1 MVTNKDIQTL
11 NEFLENR
18 NVNYVLTGTAALF
31 YHGMLPENTEVH
43 DIDIIV
49 LTTPETCVALQAM
62 FIELEKLSGC
72 QYENKHYTQQVY
84 IFKVGANNI
93 KVNAFE
99 GSLVDDTYPKCQ
111 TMIIDG
117 VSIRVHDALEVL
129 KAKFALNR
137 EKDHLFFTRLICQLS
152 KMFLC
157 SKK

>member
-1 MVTNKDIQTL
+1 MVTNKDIQAL

-31 YHGMLPENTEVH
+31 YHGMLPENTDVH

-49 LTTPETCVALQAM
+49 ITSNETRPALQAM
-62 FIELEKLSGC
+62 FKELENLSGC
-72 QYENKHYTQQVY
+72 QLDNEHYSSRVFV
-84 IFKVGANNI
+84 FKVGENNV
-93 KVNAFE
+93 KVNVFE
-99 GSLVDDTYPKCQ
+99 CNLDKESYPKRQ
-111 TMIIDG
+111 TIIID
-117 VSIRVHDALEVL
+117 SNPIQVHDAMEVL